1 MSAAS
6 LFNHMPISRKF
17 ILVLVMLLLPSV
29 ALNYFIVKEKNGSIE
44 FAQKE
49 IAGAKYLAAAHE
61 AVRAVTALEVDPQ
74 AVAKAAAALK
84 DAELH
89 DAGALGVSAKT
100 EAAVKA
106 LEAKPLNVHAL
117 ADQLADLIVT
127 IADNSNIT
135 LDPDTDS
142 YYVGDAIV
150 NQTTNLYL
158 NAQDLVNSVQKLAI
172 APTEDNDFVVDES
185 KIATVS
191 GNFAT
196 DNAKAIAGNPEGN
209 VKATLESMI
218 AKVNG
223 ATAALQ
229 AAIQTRD
236 PHAIIP
242 ASDQVYQALDEYRVQ
257 ANATFI
263 ELIEGRIAELRG
275 DMIRDIVIAGVLAV
289 IGVTMALVIIR
300 SITGPVRMMAELMG
314 RLTAGD
320 LAIEIPQ
327 LERSDEIGVLGESLV
342 ALHAAA
348 VEREHA
354 RVEENKRL
362 AKEAKRAE
370 TIQNTTR
377 QFESR
382 VQGIVS
388 TVAAA
393 ATELAHT
400 AQQMT
405 KIMQQASNNTTQ
417 AVTNAAETSGN
428 VQSVAAAAEELA
440 ASVREISSQVQKT
453 NTLVRD
459 SQNKT
464 NAADQ
469 KASALTDASTKVR
482 EAVTLIAT
490 ISSKINLLA
499 LNATIESARAGEA
512 GRGFAVVASEVK
524 VLANQTN
531 QSLEDIGRVIESM
544 DMASDEITR
553 SLTDIKHSV
562 EEVSV
567 ASNSIAAAVEEQ
579 SATTN
584 EITRNMQSAAQGTQ
598 MISTKLNTVSENS
611 NDATASASEVL
622 SAAQE
627 LSRQAEELNREVN
640 DFLEVIKAA

>member
-1 MSAAS
+1 MSIGS
-6 LFNHMPISRKF
+6 MFNNMPISRKF
-17 ILVLVMLLLPSV
+17 AYVMIMLLLPSV
-29 ALNYFIVKEKNGSIE
+29 ALNYFIIVEKQSSID
-44 FAQKE
+44 FAKKE
-49 IAGAKYLAAAHE
+49 IAGARYLSAAHE
-61 AVRAVTALEVDPQ
+61 AVRAITAPVTNPLAL
-74 AVAKAAAALK
+74 AKAAAALK

-89 DAGALGVSAKT
+89 DAGTLAITEKT
-100 EAAVKA
+100 KNIVAGM
-106 LEAKPLNVHAL
+106 EAKSPNVHVL
-117 ADQLADLIVT
+117 ADQAADLITT

-135 LDPDTDS
+135 LDPDIDS
-142 YYVGDAIV
+142 YYVGDALI

-158 NAQDLVNSVQKLAI
+158 YGQDLADSTQKLLLNA
-172 APTEDNDFVVDES
+172 ADDNEFAVDEY
-185 KIATVS
+185 KIAFAD
-191 GNFAT
+191 GNFET
-196 DNAKAIAGNPEGN
+196 DNAKSMAGNSNGI
-209 VKATLESMI
+209 VKAQLETL
-218 AKVNG
+218 AVRVNT
-223 ATAALQ
+223 ATTKLEASIKTREPNSVTAA
-229 AAIQTRD
+229 TEEMN
-236 PHAIIP
+236 
-242 ASDQVYQALDEYRVQ
+242 VALDAYRTQ
-257 ANATFI
+257 GTATF
-263 ELIEGRIAELRG
+263 EQLINGRIAKMQGE
-275 DMIRDIVIAGVLAV
+275 MIRSLSIAGVLAV
-289 IGVTMALVIIR
+289 IGIILALIIIR
-300 SITGPVRMMAELMG
+300 SITKPVGMMAGLMG

-320 LAIEIPQ
+320 LAIEVPQ
-327 LERSDEIGVLGESLV
+327 LDRHDEIGVLSESLV
-342 ALHAAA
+342 ALHQAA
-348 VEREHA
+348 VEREQA
-354 RVEENKRL
+354 RVMENTRL
-362 AKEAKRAE
+362 AKDAKRAE

-393 ATELAHT
+393 ATELSHT

-405 KIMQQASNNTTQ
+405 KIMQQASSNTSQ

-459 SQNKT
+459 SQTKT

-469 KASALTDASTKVR
+469 KAVALTDASSKVR

-531 QSLEDIGRVIESM
+531 QSLEDIGRVIEGM

-553 SLTDIKHSV
+553 SLSDIKHSV
-562 EEVSV
+562 EEVSI

-584 EITRNMQSAAQGTQ
+584 EITRNMQSAAQGTSL
-598 MISTKLNTVSENS
+598 ISSNLNTVSENS
-611 NDATASASEVL
+611 QDATASAGEVL

-640 DFLEVIKAA
+640 DFLEIIKSA